1 MKCRKSVFLLSAA
14 FLIIT
19 SSTFAGPG
27 KRKDL
32 GASNNG
38 PDDPFS
44 TCLTE
49 AGNCAN
55 FTTSP
60 VSTISG
66 VPVYNFVQNLG
77 DGSPASVYD
86 VFQIP
91 GTVTPG
97 SSVSFTFNTL
107 TGNYG
112 AFACNNGSASMA
124 LSSTGNLFAGP
135 CTAGSTD
142 SLAGFLSETDSGNTA
157 TFKFLA
163 GAGFPA
169 SWTFYTD
176 AGNLASITLPGG
188 GGTTPAPEPS
198 SLALLMAGAVAVGLM
213 IKARG

>member
-1 MKCRKSVFLLSAA
+1 MKFWNSLLTVSAVGLLLGSAA
-14 FLIIT
+14 
-19 SSTFAGPG
+19 FAGPG
-27 KRKDL
+27 KRKDI

-38 PDDPFS
+38 PNDTFS

-49 AGNCAN
+49 TGNCAN
-55 FTTSP
+55 FTAAP

-66 VPVYNFVQNLG
+66 VPVYNFVLNLG

-91 GTVTPG
+91 GTVSPG
-97 SSVSFTFNTL
+97 QSVSFTFASL

-112 AFACNNGSASMA
+112 AFACNNGSASQA
-124 LSSTGNLFAGP
+124 LSSTGNLLTGP
-135 CTAGSTD
+135 CTAGTSD

-157 TFKFLA
+157 TFKFLG

-176 AGNLASITLPGG
+176 AGNLSSITLPGG
-188 GGTTPAPEPS
+188 GGTNPAPEPS
-198 SLALLMAGAVAVGLM
+198 SIALLMVGALAVGLM
-213 IKARG
+213 VKASR